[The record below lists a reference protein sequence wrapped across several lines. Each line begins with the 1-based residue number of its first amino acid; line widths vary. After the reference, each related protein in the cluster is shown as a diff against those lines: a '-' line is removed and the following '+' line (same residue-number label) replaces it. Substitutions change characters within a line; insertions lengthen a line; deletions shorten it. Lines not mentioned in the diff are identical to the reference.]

1 MYNDIKGIL
10 SNINR
15 YNKGFRGG
23 AGKKEKRKRKE
34 NIIILLFGFMGYGMG
49 WRGGLYKGI
58 KWSL

>member
-1 MYNDIKGIL
+1 MDIIRA
-10 SNINR
+10 S
-15 YNKGFRGG
+15 GG
-23 AGKKEKRKRKE
+23 GDGKKEKRKRKE